1 MSEFLAAAASTMDVP
16 EALVKRSAEAR
27 SKSTGASIDEILQ
40 AWAGGGPAPVGSSS
54 PTPPEP
60 QTAVATEP
68 SAPVVSESAE
78 ETAPAA
84 QSVPPVAP
92 VAVALM
98 DEPAEEPVDA
108 APLRERVRV
117 GGRIGMGFGVV
128 AAVFVMVFSAQW
140 LLPRAGV
147 APSETGDVVFAFSV
161 AAGSLLLGSGLIGIA
176 LGVAGAA
183 FIRAVTGWKSPGMRL
198 VSSTTSSLVVGAV
211 AGLVTGIVVASV
223 VAGSGVEDTLD
234 PTVTVVPMLA
244 ALVWTLFG
252 WVAGGWMIGALVHAL
267 GVPDGLDEAEKTE
280 GTVVQRRLSAAFG
293 LPVVAAVSIAL
304 IVLPAAWVFIQF
316 PGWAPVI
323 AIFISG
329 AIIAFAFL
337 AAARPGMRITA
348 GEFLV
353 AAAGVGVVVLILA
366 SVLFTQGAGGH

>member
-27 SKSTGASIDEILQ
+27 SKSTGASIDDILQ
-40 AWAGGGPAPVGSSS
+40 AWAGGGPAPVSSS
-54 PTPPEP
+54 PAPEP
-60 QTAVATEP
+60 EAVVTAEP
-68 SAPVVSESAE
+68 SDPEGPEAAE
-78 ETAPAA
+78 ETASDA
-84 QSVPPVAP
+84 QSAPPAAP
-92 VAVALM
+92 VAVAVL
-98 DEPAEEPVDA
+98 DEPADDPVDA
-108 APLRERVRV
+108 VALRERVRV
-117 GGRIGMGFGVV
+117 GGRVGMGFGVV

-147 APSETGDVVFAFSV
+147 APSETDDVVFSFWID
-161 AAGSLLLGSGLIGIA
+161 AGSLLLGSGLIGIA
-176 LGVAGAA
+176 LGVAAAA
-183 FIRAVTGWKSPGMRL
+183 FIRTVTGWKNPGMRL
-198 VSSTTSSLVVGAV
+198 VSSTASSLAVGGV
-211 AGLVTGIVVASV
+211 GGLVTGIVVASV

-244 ALVWTLFG
+244 ALVWTLVG

-267 GVPDGLDEAEKTE
+267 GVPAGLDEAEKTE

-293 LPVVAAVSIAL
+293 LPVVAVLSIAL

-316 PGWAPVI
+316 PAWAPLI
-323 AIFISG
+323 AIFIAG

-366 SVLFTQGAGGH
+366 SVLFTQGAGH

>member
-54 PTPPEP
+54 PTAPES
-60 QTAVATEP
+60 QTTVAPEP
-68 SAPVVSESAE
+68 SATEVSEPAE
-78 ETAPAA
+78 ETAPAVQLA
-84 QSVPPVAP
+84 PPVAP
-92 VAVALM
+92 VAVAVM
-98 DEPAEEPVDA
+98 EVEDPVDA
-108 APLRERVRV
+108 VGLRERVRV
-117 GGRIGMGFGVV
+117 GGRVGMGFGVV

-147 APSETGDVVFAFSV
+147 APSETGDVVFSFSL
-161 AAGSLLLGSGLIGIA
+161 AAGSLLFGSGLIGIA

-198 VSSTTSSLVVGAV
+198 VSSTTSSLVVGGV
-211 AGLVTGIVVASV
+211 GGLVTGIVVASV
-223 VAGSGVEDTLD
+223 VAGSGIEDTLD
-234 PTVTVVPMLA
+234 PTVTIVPMMA
-244 ALVWTLFG
+244 ALAWTLLG

-267 GVPDGLDEAEKTE
+267 GVPDGLNEREKVE

-316 PGWAPVI
+316 PGWAPLI

>member
-27 SKSTGASIDEILQ
+27 SKSTGTSIDDILQ
-40 AWAGGGPAPVGSSS
+40 AWAGGGPAPVSSSS
-54 PTPPEP
+54 PPAPEP
-60 QTAVATEP
+60 EAAVAVEP
-68 SAPVVSESAE
+68 SDPEGSEPAK

-84 QSVPPVAP
+84 AFAPPAAP
-92 VAVALM
+92 VAVAVM
-98 DEPAEEPVDA
+98 DEPTEDPVDA
-108 APLRERVRV
+108 VALRERVRV
-117 GGRIGMGFGVV
+117 AGRVGMGFGVV

-161 AAGSLLLGSGLIGIA
+161 VAGSLLFGSGLIGIA

-198 VSSTTSSLVVGAV
+198 VSSTTSSLVVGGV
-211 AGLVTGIVVASV
+211 GGLVTGIVVAAV
-223 VAGSGVEDTLD
+223 VAGSGTEDTLD
-234 PTVTVVPMLA
+234 PAVTIVPMLA
-244 ALVWTLFG
+244 ALVWTLLG
-252 WVAGGWMIGALVHAL
+252 WVAGGWMIGALVHAF

-280 GTVVQRRLSAAFG
+280 GAVVQRRLSAAFG
-293 LPVVAAVSIAL
+293 LPLVAVLSIAL

-316 PGWAPVI
+316 PTWAPLI
-323 AIFISG
+323 AIFLAG
-329 AIIAFAFL
+329 AIIAFGFL
-337 AAARPGMRITA
+337 AAATPGMRITA

-366 SVLFTQGAGGH
+366 SVLFTQGAGH